1 MFSLDPHLTKLNPS
15 NHATGAVVPS
25 SPGTPFVSTQDVKGL
40 GLIPLACF
48 RNFAHRCA
56 LSEIPALDD
65 KRFPFKC
72 HHIYKEICKIN
83 GTLTNGPTKL

>member
-1 MFSLDPHLTKLNPS
+1 MNRILYLLGVQFGSTSDEIKS
-15 NHATGAVVPS
+15 FQSTGAVAPS

-48 RNFAHRCA
+48 RKFTHRCS

-65 KRFPFKC
+65 KSFLLSA
-72 HHIYKEICKIN
+72 II
-83 GTLTNGPTKL
+83 